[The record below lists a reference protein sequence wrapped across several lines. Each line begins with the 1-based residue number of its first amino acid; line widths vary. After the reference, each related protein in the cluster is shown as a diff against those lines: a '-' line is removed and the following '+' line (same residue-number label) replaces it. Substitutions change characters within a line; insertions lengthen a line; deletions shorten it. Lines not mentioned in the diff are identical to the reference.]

1 MSAISQRRGR
11 VIGKMRTFIKY
22 SKNVDNDKQKNIQTA
37 AVTLSPRGRVGEGL
51 EGFGFIAYA
60 NSRVEKLRDEGRYD
74 AANKLKMYLRKFI
87 AYLGKN
93 EIPFKDFDALLIRN
107 YHTWLKN
114 QELGRNTISLYIRNL
129 KRVYK
134 LAVNDGLAADGNPF
148 EGMDVSYRV
157 KKERNG
163 LTLEEVKRLRGL
175 DLSGESQQ
183 VVFARDIFLF
193 TVYTKGMRS
202 DDIFRLTKK
211 DIRDGQLTYRQH
223 LTGKE
228 ISIPWEPVL
237 KEITDRYGRKG
248 TSLLFPVITAKSPR
262 EQWRQYDGLLHR
274 INYNL
279 KKLGEMMELGYPLNL
294 TVARHSWESM
304 TKSVSISDLL

>member
-1 MSAISQRRGR
+1 MDNNNQ
-11 VIGKMRTFIKY
+11 
-22 SKNVDNDKQKNIQTA
+22 KNVQATA
-37 AVTLSPRGRVGEGL
+37 IPLSGHKRTG

-60 NSRVEKLRDEGRYD
+60 NSRVEKLKDDGRYD
-74 AANKLKMYLRKFI
+74 AANKLKMYLRRFI
-87 AYLGKN
+87 TYLGKN
-93 EIPFKDFDALLIRN
+93 EVPFKDFDALLMRN

-134 LAVNDGLAADGNPF
+134 LAVNDGLAADSNPF

-163 LTLEEVKRLRGL
+163 LTLDEVKRLRDL
-175 DLSGESQQ
+175 DLSGESEMT
-183 VVFARDIFLF
+183 VFARDIFLF

-202 DDIFRLTKK
+202 NDIFRLTSKNIK
-211 DIRDGQLTYRQH
+211 DGRLTYRQH
-223 LTGKE
+223 VTGKE
-228 ISIPWEPVL
+228 ISIPWEPAL
-237 KEITDRYGRKG
+237 KEIADRYKQDG
-248 TSLLFPVITAKSPR
+248 TPLLFPVVTAKSPR

-274 INYNL
+274 VNYSL
-279 KKLGEMMELGYPLNL
+279 KKLGERIGLDYPLNL

-304 TKSVSISDLL
+304 MKGVSISELL

>member
-1 MSAISQRRGR
+1 MSDNQ
-11 VIGKMRTFIKY
+11 
-22 SKNVDNDKQKNIQTA
+22 KNVQTIAIPLSGQKRT
-37 AVTLSPRGRVGEGL
+37 G

-60 NSRVEKLRDEGRYD
+60 NSRIEKLRDEGRYD
-74 AANKLKMYLRKFI
+74 AAIKLKKYLRKFI
-87 AYLGKN
+87 NYLGKN
-93 EIPFKDFDALLIRN
+93 EVPFKDFDALLMRN

-134 LAVNDGLAADGNPF
+134 LAVNDGLAADVNPF

-157 KKERNG
+157 KKYRYG
-163 LTLEEVKRLRGL
+163 LTLDEVKRLRDL
-175 DLSGESQQ
+175 DLNGEPQS

-202 DDIFRLTKK
+202 DDIFRLTSKNIK
-211 DIRDGQLTYRQH
+211 DGRLTYCQH
-223 LTGKE
+223 VTGKE
-228 ISIPWEPVL
+228 ISLPWEPAL
-237 KEITDRYGRKG
+237 QEIADRYKRKG
-248 TSLLFPVITAKSPR
+248 TTLLFPVVTAKTPH
-262 EQWRQYDGLLHR
+262 EQWRQYDGILHR

-304 TKSVSISDLL
+304 TKSVSISDIL

>member
-1 MSAISQRRGR
+1 MDNNR
-11 VIGKMRTFIKY
+11 K
-22 SKNVDNDKQKNIQTA
+22 KNTQTA
-37 AVTLSPRGRVGEGL
+37 TITLSPRRRAGDGL
-51 EGFGFIAYA
+51 KGFGFIAYA

-74 AANKLKMYLRKFI
+74 AAYKLKMYLRRFI

-93 EIPFKDFDALLIRN
+93 KVPFKDFDALLMRN

-134 LAVNDGLAADGNPF
+134 LAVSDGLAADINPF
-148 EGMDVSYRV
+148 EGLDVSYHV
-157 KKERNG
+157 KKYRNG
-163 LTLEEVKRLRGL
+163 LTLDEVKRLRSL
-175 DLSGESQQ
+175 DLSREPRQ

-193 TVYTKGMRS
+193 TVYTKGMKS
-202 DDIFRLTKK
+202 DDIFRLTRENIK
-211 DIRDGQLTYRQH
+211 DGRLTYRQH

-228 ISIPWEPVL
+228 ISMPWEPPMQ
-237 KEITDRYGRKG
+237 EIADRYKRKG
-248 TSLLFPVITAKSPR
+248 TTLLFPVITAKSPR
-262 EQWRQYDGLLHR
+262 EQWKQYDGILHR

-279 KKLGEMMELGYPLNL
+279 KKLGEKIGLNYPLNL

-304 TKSVSISDLL
+304 TKSVNVSDLL

>member
-1 MSAISQRRGR
+1 M
-11 VIGKMRTFIKY
+11 
-22 SKNVDNDKQKNIQTA
+22 DNDKQKNIQTA
-37 AVTLSPRGRVGEGL
+37 AVTLSPRGRGGEGL

-163 LTLEEVKRLRGL
+163 LTLEEVKRLRDL
-175 DLSGESQQ
+175 DLSGESHQ

-202 DDIFRLTKK
+202 DDIFRLTRK

-237 KEITDRYGRKG
+237 KEIADRYGRKG
-248 TSLLFPVITAKSPR
+248 TTLLFPVITAKSPR

-304 TKSVSISDLL
+304 TRSVSISDLL

>member
-1 MSAISQRRGR
+1 MDNN
-11 VIGKMRTFIKY
+11 GK
-22 SKNVDNDKQKNIQTA
+22 KNMQTA
-37 AVTLSPRGRVGEGL
+37 AVTLSSHGENWRGAGEGL
-51 EGFGFIAYA
+51 KGLGFIAYA
-60 NSRVEKLRDEGRYD
+60 NSCVEKLRDEGRYD
-74 AANKLKMYLRKFI
+74 AATKLKMYIRRFI

-93 EIPFKDFDALLIRN
+93 EVPFKDFDALLMRN

-134 LAVNDGLAADGNPF
+134 LAVNDGLAADINPF
-148 EGMDVSYRV
+148 EGLDASYHV

-163 LTLEEVKRLRGL
+163 LTLDEVKRLRSL
-175 DLSGESQQ
+175 DLSGKPRQ

-193 TVYTKGMRS
+193 TVYTRGMKS
-202 DDIFRLTKK
+202 DDIFRLTSKNIK
-211 DIRDGQLTYRQH
+211 NGRLTYRQH

-228 ISIPWEPVL
+228 ISMP
-237 KEITDRYGRKG
+237 
-248 TSLLFPVITAKSPR
+248 KSPR
-262 EQWRQYDGLLHR
+262 EQWKQYDGLRHR

-279 KKLGEMMELGYPLNL
+279 KKLGEMMKLGYPLNL

-304 TKSVSISDLL
+304 TKSVSISDIL

>member
-1 MSAISQRRGR
+1 MDNNRQ
-11 VIGKMRTFIKY
+11 
-22 SKNVDNDKQKNIQTA
+22 KNVQTA
-37 AVTLSPRGRVGEGL
+37 AVTLSPHEESWRGVGERL

-60 NSRVEKLRDEGRYD
+60 NSCVEKLQDEGRYD

-93 EIPFKDFDALLIRN
+93 EVPFKDFDALLIRN

-129 KRVYK
+129 KRVYR
-134 LAVNDGLAADGNPF
+134 LAVESGLTDECHPF
-148 EGMDVSYRV
+148 EGMDVSYRA

-163 LTLEEVKRLRGL
+163 LTLDEVKRLRDL
-175 DLSGESQQ
+175 DLSGEPRQ

-202 DDIFRLTKK
+202 DDIFRLTRKNIK
-211 DIRDGQLTYRQH
+211 NGQLTYRQH
-223 LTGKE
+223 ITGKE
-228 ISIPWEPVL
+228 ISIPWEPAL
-237 KEITDRYGRKG
+237 QEIADRYKQEG
-248 TSLLFPVITAKSPR
+248 TTLLFPVITAKSPR
-262 EQWRQYDGLLHR
+262 EQWRQYDSLLHR
-274 INYNL
+274 INYSL

-294 TVARHSWESM
+294 TVARHSWQNM
-304 TKSVSISDLL
+304 VKGIRISDIL

>member
-1 MSAISQRRGR
+1 MDNNNQ
-11 VIGKMRTFIKY
+11 
-22 SKNVDNDKQKNIQTA
+22 KNVQAIA
-37 AVTLSPRGRVGEGL
+37 IPLSGHKRTG

-60 NSRVEKLRDEGRYD
+60 NSRVGKLKDEGRYD
-74 AANKLKMYLRKFI
+74 AANKLKMYLRRFI
-87 AYLGKN
+87 TYLGKN
-93 EIPFKDFDALLIRN
+93 EVPFKDFDALLMHN

-134 LAVNDGLAADGNPF
+134 LAVNDGLAADSNPF

-163 LTLEEVKRLRGL
+163 LTLDEVKRLRDL
-175 DLSGESQQ
+175 DLSGESEMT
-183 VVFARDIFLF
+183 VFARDIFLF

-202 DDIFRLTKK
+202 DDIFRLTSKNIK
-211 DIRDGQLTYRQH
+211 DGRLTYRQH
-223 LTGKE
+223 VTGKE
-228 ISIPWEPVL
+228 ISIPWEPAL
-237 KEITDRYGRKG
+237 KEIADRYKQDG
-248 TSLLFPVITAKSPR
+248 TPLLFPVVTAKSPR

-274 INYNL
+274 VNYSL
-279 KKLGEMMELGYPLNL
+279 KKLGERIGLDYPLNL

-304 TKSVSISDLL
+304 TKSVSISDIL

>member
-1 MSAISQRRGR
+1 MDNNNQ
-11 VIGKMRTFIKY
+11 
-22 SKNVDNDKQKNIQTA
+22 KNVQAIA
-37 AVTLSPRGRVGEGL
+37 IPLSGHKRTR

-74 AANKLKMYLRKFI
+74 AAIKLKKYLRKFI
-87 AYLGKN
+87 TYLGKN
-93 EIPFKDFDALLIRN
+93 EVPFKDFDALLMRN

-134 LAVNDGLAADGNPF
+134 LAVNDGLAADSNPF

-163 LTLEEVKRLRGL
+163 LTLDEVKRLRDL
-175 DLSGESQQ
+175 DLSGESEMT
-183 VVFARDIFLF
+183 VFARDIFLF
-193 TVYTKGMRS
+193 TVYARGMRS
-202 DDIFRLTKK
+202 DDIFRLTRKNIK
-211 DIRDGQLTYRQH
+211 NGQLNYRQH
-223 LTGKE
+223 VTGKE
-228 ISIPWEPVL
+228 IFIPWEPAL
-237 KEITDRYGRKG
+237 QEIADRYRRKG
-248 TSLLFPVITAKSPR
+248 TSLLFPVVTAKSPH
-262 EQWRQYDGLLHR
+262 EQWKQYDAILHR

>member
-1 MSAISQRRGR
+1 MDNNNQ
-11 VIGKMRTFIKY
+11 
-22 SKNVDNDKQKNIQTA
+22 KNVQTA
-37 AVTLSPRGRVGEGL
+37 TLTLSPHGESWRGVEGL

-74 AANKLKMYLRKFI
+74 AAIKLKKYLRKFI
-87 AYLGKN
+87 TYLGKN
-93 EIPFKDFDALLIRN
+93 EVPFKDFDALLMRN

-134 LAVNDGLAADGNPF
+134 LAVNDGLAADSNPF

-163 LTLEEVKRLRGL
+163 LTLDEVKRLRDL
-175 DLSGESQQ
+175 DLGGESEMT
-183 VVFARDIFLF
+183 VFARDIFLF
-193 TVYTKGMRS
+193 TVYARGMRS
-202 DDIFRLTKK
+202 DDIFRLTRKNIK
-211 DIRDGQLTYRQH
+211 NGQLTYRQH
-223 LTGKE
+223 VTGKE
-228 ISIPWEPVL
+228 ISIPWEPAL
-237 KEITDRYGRKG
+237 QEIADRYRQKG
-248 TSLLFPVITAKSPR
+248 TLLLFPIITAKDPR
-262 EQWRQYDGLLHR
+262 EQWRQYDSLLHR
-274 INYNL
+274 INYSL

-304 TKSVSISDLL
+304 TKSVSISDIL

>member
-1 MSAISQRRGR
+1 MDNNIQNDLQAISIPLSVQE
-11 VIGKMRTFIKY
+11 RT
-22 SKNVDNDKQKNIQTA
+22 
-37 AVTLSPRGRVGEGL
+37 G

-74 AANKLKMYLRKFI
+74 AANKLKMYLRRFI

-93 EIPFKDFDALLIRN
+93 EVPFKDFDALLMRN

-129 KRVYK
+129 KRVYR
-134 LAVNDGLAADGNPF
+134 LAINDGLAVDSHPF

-163 LTLEEVKRLRGL
+163 LTLDEVKRLRDL
-175 DLSGESQQ
+175 DLSGGSQMT
-183 VVFARDIFLF
+183 VVARDIFLF
-193 TVYTKGMRS
+193 TVYARGMRS
-202 DDIFRLTKK
+202 DDIFRLTRKNIK
-211 DIRDGQLTYRQH
+211 NGWLTYRQH
-223 LTGKE
+223 ITGKE
-228 ISIPWEPVL
+228 ISLPWEPAL
-237 KEITDRYGRKG
+237 QEIADRYKREG
-248 TSLLFPVITAKSPR
+248 TTRLFPVITTKDPR
-262 EQWRQYDGLLHR
+262 EQWRQYDGILHR
-274 INYNL
+274 INYSL
-279 KKLGEMMELGYPLNL
+279 KKLGEMMGLGFPLNL

>member
-1 MSAISQRRGR
+1 MDNNNQ
-11 VIGKMRTFIKY
+11 
-22 SKNVDNDKQKNIQTA
+22 KNVQTA
-37 AVTLSPRGRVGEGL
+37 TLTLSPHGESWRGVEGL

-74 AANKLKMYLRKFI
+74 AAIKLKKYLRKFI
-87 AYLGKN
+87 TYLGKN
-93 EIPFKDFDALLIRN
+93 EVPFKDFDALLIRN

-134 LAVNDGLAADGNPF
+134 LAVNDGLAADSNPF

-163 LTLEEVKRLRGL
+163 LTLDEVKRLRDL
-175 DLSGESQQ
+175 DLGGESEMT
-183 VVFARDIFLF
+183 VFARDIFLF
-193 TVYTKGMRS
+193 TVYARGMRS
-202 DDIFRLTKK
+202 DDIFRLTRKNIK
-211 DIRDGQLTYRQH
+211 NGQLTYRQH
-223 LTGKE
+223 VTGKE
-228 ISIPWEPVL
+228 ISIPWEPAL
-237 KEITDRYGRKG
+237 QEIADRYRQKG
-248 TSLLFPVITAKSPR
+248 TLLLFPIITAKDPR
-262 EQWRQYDGLLHR
+262 EQWRQYDSLLHR
-274 INYNL
+274 INYSL

-304 TKSVSISDLL
+304 TKSVSISDIL

>member
-1 MSAISQRRGR
+1 MDNNNQ
-11 VIGKMRTFIKY
+11 
-22 SKNVDNDKQKNIQTA
+22 KNVQAIA
-37 AVTLSPRGRVGEGL
+37 IPLSGHKRTG

-60 NSRVEKLRDEGRYD
+60 NSRVEKLKDEGRYD
-74 AANKLKMYLRKFI
+74 AANKLKMYLRRFI
-87 AYLGKN
+87 TYLGKN
-93 EIPFKDFDALLIRN
+93 EVPFKDFDALLMHN

-134 LAVNDGLAADGNPF
+134 LAVNDGLAADSNPF

-163 LTLEEVKRLRGL
+163 LTLDEVKRLRDL
-175 DLSGESQQ
+175 DLSGESEMT
-183 VVFARDIFLF
+183 VFARDIFLF

-202 DDIFRLTKK
+202 DDIFRLTSKNIK
-211 DIRDGQLTYRQH
+211 DGRLTYRQH
-223 LTGKE
+223 VTGKE
-228 ISIPWEPVL
+228 ISIPWEPAL
-237 KEITDRYGRKG
+237 KEIADRYKQDG
-248 TSLLFPVITAKSPR
+248 TPLLFPVVTAKSPR

-274 INYNL
+274 INYSL
-279 KKLGEMMELGYPLNL
+279 KKLGERIGLDYPLNL

-304 TKSVSISDLL
+304 TKSVSISDIL

>member
-1 MSAISQRRGR
+1 MDNNRQE
-11 VIGKMRTFIKY
+11 
-22 SKNVDNDKQKNIQTA
+22 NVQTA
-37 AVTLSPRGRVGEGL
+37 AVILPPRERDGEMPD
-51 EGFGFIAYA
+51 GFGFIAYA
-60 NSRVEKLRDEGRYD
+60 NSRVEKLRDEERYD
-74 AANKLKMYLRKFI
+74 AANKLKMYLRRFI

-93 EIPFKDFDALLIRN
+93 EVPFKDFDALLMRN

-134 LAVNDGLAADGNPF
+134 LAVNDGLAADCKPF

-163 LTLEEVKRLRGL
+163 LTLDEVKRLRDL
-175 DLSGESQQ
+175 DLSGESQMTI
-183 VVFARDIFLF
+183 FARDIFLF

-202 DDIFRLTKK
+202 DDIFRLTRNNIK
-211 DIRDGQLTYRQH
+211 DGQLTYCQH
-223 LTGKE
+223 ITGKE
-228 ISIPWEPVL
+228 ISIPWEPAL
-237 KEITDRYGRKG
+237 QEITDRYKQEG
-248 TSLLFPVITAKSPR
+248 TTHLFPVITAKSPR
-262 EQWRQYDGLLHR
+262 EQWRQYDGILHR

>member
-1 MSAISQRRGR
+1 M
-11 VIGKMRTFIKY
+11 
-22 SKNVDNDKQKNIQTA
+22 QTA
-37 AVTLSPRGRVGEGL
+37 AVPVPAQKRNGG
-51 EGFGFIAYA
+51 GFGFIAYA

-74 AANKLKMYLRKFI
+74 AAIKLKGYIRRFV
-87 AYLGKN
+87 AYLGKDDV
-93 EIPFKDFDALLIRN
+93 PFKDFNALLVRN
-107 YHTWLKN
+107 YHTWLENKN
-114 QELGRNTISLYIRNL
+114 LERNTISLYIRNL

-134 LAVNDGLAADGNPF
+134 LAVNDGLAADINPF

-163 LTLEEVKRLRGL
+163 LTLDEVKRLRDL
-175 DLSGESQQ
+175 DLSGEPQS

-202 DDIFRLTKK
+202 DDIFRLTSKNIK
-211 DIRDGQLTYRQH
+211 DGRLTYRQH
-223 LTGKE
+223 VTDKE
-228 ISIPWEPVL
+228 ISIPWEPAL
-237 KEITDRYGRKG
+237 QEIADRYKRKG
-248 TSLLFPVITAKSPR
+248 TSLLFPFITAKSPH

-279 KKLGEMMELGYPLNL
+279 KKLGERIGFDYPLNL

-304 TKSVSISDLL
+304 TKSVSISDIL